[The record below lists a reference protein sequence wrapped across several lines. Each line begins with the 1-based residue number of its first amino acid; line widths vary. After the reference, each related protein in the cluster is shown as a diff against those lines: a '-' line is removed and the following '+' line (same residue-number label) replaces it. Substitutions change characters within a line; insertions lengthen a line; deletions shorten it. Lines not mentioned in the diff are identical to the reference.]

1 MADNLVYDNRDYD
14 IPVAF
19 HFKVEFG
26 LSPEEVDVRFQE
38 VNGLSAEVVTE
49 ELREGGVNDYAHHLP
64 TGVKH
69 GNLVLKRG
77 YIDNSRVGEWCRSA
91 LEDFD
96 FNPVDVN
103 VILLD
108 EEHKPLAKWVFTR
121 AYPLKWSIS
130 EFNAQQ
136 NTLVIESLELVYA
149 KFRKQQIP

>member
-1 MADNLVYDNRDYD
+1 MANSLVYDNHDYD

-26 LSPEEVDVRFQE
+26 ISPEETDMRFQE
-38 VNGLSAEVVTE
+38 VGGLSAEVATE
-49 ELREGGVNDYAHHLP
+49 DLREGGVNDYAHRLP
-64 TGVKH
+64 TGVKY

-77 YIDNSRVGEWCRSA
+77 YVDKSKVGEWCRSA
-91 LEDFD
+91 LEDFN

-108 EEHKPLAKWVFTR
+108 EEHKPLVKWIFTR
-121 AYPLKWSIS
+121 AYPLKWSVS

-136 NTLVIESLELVYA
+136 NTLAIESLELAYA
-149 KFRKQQIP
+149 KFRKQQIT

>member
-1 MADNLVYDNRDYD
+1 MADDYD

-26 LSPEEVDVRFQE
+26 PNPEETDSRFQE

-49 ELREGGVNDYAHHLP
+49 ELREGGVNDYVHRLP

-77 YIDNSRVGEWCRSA
+77 YVNNSKVGQWCRSA
-91 LEDFD
+91 LENFE

-108 EEHKPLAKWVFTR
+108 ENHQHLVKWTFTR

-130 EFNAQQ
+130 DFNAQQ
-136 NTLVIESLELVYA
+136 NTLAIESLELAYA
-149 KFRKQQIP
+149 KFRKQQIKK